1 MYNRIADYGL
11 RTGFKGELKSGNH
24 IFLVLLSFLFSASLK
39 CIKSSFGSCF
49 CFFIFKK
56 QKKCKQCKHKILLY
70 LSETGGFLIHAEE
83 SPEV

>member
-24 IFLVLLSFLFSASLK
+24 IFLVLVSFLFSASLK

-49 CFFIFKK
+49 CLFIVLFFLRNKRSANSANIKSCFISAK
-56 QKKCKQCKHKILLY
+56 QVD
-70 LSETGGFLIHAEE
+70 F
-83 SPEV
+83 